1 MIQYDYDRARDR
13 WAAVRAHMEA
23 GDEKSTIRGRR
34 LHRNWNLF
42 KVGLT
47 GFGLLLR
54 VVGLY
59 GRGVRNALNIELN
72 EITLEF
78 DTLPAAFDGY
88 RVMQISDP
96 HLDAM
101 PEFAERIE
109 AIVSGTPVDLC
120 VLTGDYRFRVH
131 GPFDRVR
138 EAFDRVLPA
147 IQAQDGTIAIL
158 GNHDSVEM
166 IPMFEEREVRV
177 LVNQT
182 ISVTRGDDLLHITG
196 VDDVYYYY
204 TEDAGTAI
212 RHAPDGFRIAL
223 AHSPELVP
231 WAAEAGVDLYL
242 TGHTHGGQVCLPG
255 GRPVFTH
262 SLADKRFST
271 GLWQAESMTGYT
283 SRGAGVSGLPVRYNC
298 PGEVTVFTLRA
309 RTA

>member
-13 WAAVRAHMEA
+13 WSAVRAHMEA

-42 KVGLT
+42 KVGLM
-47 GFGLLLR
+47 GFGLVLR
-54 VVGLY
+54 ATGLY
-59 GRGVRNALNIELN
+59 RRGVRNALDIELN
-72 EITLEF
+72 EIALEF
-78 DTLPAAFDGY
+78 DGLPAEFDGY
-88 RVMQISDP
+88 RVLQISDP

-101 PEFAERIE
+101 PEFAERIS
-109 AIVSGTPVDLC
+109 ALLSATSVDLC

-138 EAFDRVLPA
+138 DAFDQVLPA
-147 IQAQDGTIAIL
+147 IEAADGTIAIL

-166 IPMFEEREVRV
+166 IPMFEERGVRV

-182 ISVTRGDDLLHITG
+182 ISLSRGQGLLHITG
-196 VDDVYYYY
+196 VDDAYYYY
-204 TEDAGTAI
+204 TEDASLAL

-223 AHSPELVP
+223 AHSPELAP

-255 GRPVFTH
+255 GRPIFTH
-262 SLADKRFST
+262 SLADKRLTS
-271 GLWQAESMTGYT
+271 GLWRKDSMTGYT

-298 PGEVTVFTLRA
+298 RGELTVFTLRA
-309 RTA
+309 RR